1 MPRIDIKI
9 VEEPL
14 KKIMTFY
21 NIKKMKNI
29 LKSMVLILTLV
40 LFNKSAFSCDALKNV
55 KLGEDFS
62 KSSEILDFIDTHL
75 AENYDEGTTAV
86 YEASTADYCPDMGL
100 ENTTLKV
107 FIYDSKI
114 AGMRLETWDLALQK
128 NEIYNFV
135 KNYYGNIGEKAK
147 EKNWTGFENLSSGGY
162 KLYYAK
168 MLDNDG
174 IIGGVVETF
183 DISTEELMNYT
194 ISEDI
199 VEVGE

>member
-1 MPRIDIKI
+1 
-9 VEEPL
+9 
-14 KKIMTFY
+14 
-21 NIKKMKNI
+21 
-29 LKSMVLILTLV
+29 MVLILTLV

-75 AENYDEGTTAV
+75 PENYNDGETAV

-135 KNYYGNIGEKAK
+135 KNYYGNIGEEAK
-147 EKNWTGFENLSSGGY
+147 EKKWTGFKNLSSGGY
-162 KLYYAK
+162 KLFYAK
-168 MLDNDG
+168 MLDNNGIVDG
-174 IIGGVVETF
+174 VIETF

-194 ISEDI
+194 ISEDT
-199 VEVGE
+199 VEVSE

>member
-1 MPRIDIKI
+1 
-9 VEEPL
+9 
-14 KKIMTFY
+14 
-21 NIKKMKNI
+21 MKNI

-75 AENYDEGTTAV
+75 PENYNDGETAV

-114 AGMRLETWDLALQK
+114 AGLRIETWDIEVQE

-135 KNYYGNIGEKAK
+135 KSYYGDLDEEAK
-147 EKNWTGFENLSSGGY
+147 GKSWIGY
-162 KLYYAK
+162 KDLSVGDNRLFYAK
-168 MLDNDG
+168 MARHNGTVEG
-174 IIGGVVETF
+174 IAESF
-183 DISTEELMNYT
+183 DITTEQLMDYT
-194 ISEDI
+194 VTENI
-199 VEVGE
+199 VKMGGE

>member
-1 MPRIDIKI
+1 
-9 VEEPL
+9 
-14 KKIMTFY
+14 
-21 NIKKMKNI
+21 MKNI

-55 KLGEDFS
+55 RLGEDFS
-62 KSSEILDFIDTHL
+62 KSSKTLEFIDAHL
-75 AENYDEGTTAV
+75 PENYDEGTTAV

-114 AGMRLETWDLALQK
+114 AGMRLETWDLAVQK

-135 KNYYGNIGEKAK
+135 KNYYGNIGEEVKK
-147 EKNWTGFENLSSGGY
+147 KNWTGFKDVSSGGN
-162 KLYYAK
+162 KLFYAK
-168 MLDNDG
+168 MLDNNG
-174 IIGGVVETF
+174 IVDGVVETF
-183 DISTEELMNYT
+183 DISTEELINYT

>member
-1 MPRIDIKI
+1 
-9 VEEPL
+9 
-14 KKIMTFY
+14 
-21 NIKKMKNI
+21 MKNI

-75 AENYDEGTTAV
+75 PENYNDGETAV

-114 AGMRLETWDLALQK
+114 AGMRLETWDLEAQE

-135 KNYYGNIGEKAK
+135 KNYYGNIGEEAK
-147 EKNWTGFENLSSGGY
+147 EKTWTGFKNLSSGGY
-162 KLYYAK
+162 KLFYAK
-168 MLDNDG
+168 MLDNNGIADG
-174 IIGGVVETF
+174 VTETF
-183 DISTEELMNYT
+183 DISTEELINYT

-199 VEVGE
+199 VEVSE

>member
-14 KKIMTFY
+14 KKMMTFY

-75 AENYDEGTTAV
+75 PENYNDGETAV

-114 AGMRLETWDLALQK
+114 AGMKLETWDLEVQE

-135 KNYYGNIGEKAK
+135 KNYYGNIGEEAK
-147 EKNWTGFENLSSGGY
+147 EKKWTGFKNLSSGGY
-162 KLYYAK
+162 KLFYAK
-168 MLDNDG
+168 MLDNNGIADG
-174 IIGGVVETF
+174 VTETF
-183 DISTEELMNYT
+183 DISTEELINYT
-194 ISEDI
+194 ISEDT
-199 VEVGE
+199 VEVSE

>member
-14 KKIMTFY
+14 KKMMTFY

-55 KLGEDFS
+55 QLGEDFS
-62 KSSEILDFIDTHL
+62 KSSEILDFIDAHL
-75 AENYDEGTTAV
+75 PENYDEGATVV

-114 AGMRLETWDLALQK
+114 AGMRLETWDLEAQE

-135 KNYYGNIGEKAK
+135 KNYYGNIGEEAK
-147 EKNWTGFENLSSGGY
+147 EKKWTGFKNLSSGGY
-162 KLYYAK
+162 KLFYAK
-168 MLDNDG
+168 MLDNNGIADG
-174 IIGGVVETF
+174 VTETF
-183 DISTEELMNYT
+183 DISTEELINYT
-194 ISEDI
+194 ISEDT
-199 VEVGE
+199 VEVSE

>member
-14 KKIMTFY
+14 KKMMTFY

-75 AENYDEGTTAV
+75 PENYNDGETAV

-114 AGMRLETWDLALQK
+114 AGMRLETWDLEAQE

-135 KNYYGNIGEKAK
+135 KNYYGNIGEEAK
-147 EKNWTGFENLSSGGY
+147 EKKWTGFKNLSSGGY
-162 KLYYAK
+162 KLFYAK
-168 MLDNDG
+168 MLDNNGIADG
-174 IIGGVVETF
+174 VTETF
-183 DISTEELMNYT
+183 DISTEELINYT
-194 ISEDI
+194 ISEDT
-199 VEVGE
+199 VEVSE